1 MNHLFPKLLIPVF
14 LIMIILSC
22 ESKKKHIDTS
32 GNISLKVQKEVI
44 IYGSVNCDHCN
55 TFRKAMDDAK
65 FKYEFKDAEAS
76 EQVYQELLRKVQEAN
91 YIGYI
96 AFPVLD
102 IEGEL
107 YVKPE
112 FHTIKSLLSD

>member
-1 MNHLFPKLLIPVF
+1 MNHLFFKLLISVF
-14 LIMIILSC
+14 LIIIVISC
-22 ESKKKHIDTS
+22 DSKRKSIDTS
-32 GNISLKVQKEVI
+32 GNTTLKIQKEVV
-44 IYGSVNCDHCN
+44 IYGSENCDHCI

-65 FKYEFKDAEAS
+65 LKYEFRDAEAS
-76 EQVYQELLRKVQEAN
+76 EQIYQEVLKKVQMAN
-91 YIGYI
+91 YKGYI

-102 IEGEL
+102 IDGEI